1 MAKLDA
7 YVFNRVTV
15 AYISTSTHIW
25 KTNQCVRI
33 NGTQSYLGDTFL
45 CVPQGSILDPILYN
59 LFFNDFFYF
68 ILLATV
74 RNFADCNSLVCFR
87 KTIQVL
93 IGFLESESEV
103 ALNWFYENKII
114 VNLGKFQ
121 AIIIVKREK
130 DHIDEIFKIGSK
142 EIKVTSKVKLLG
154 VEIDKLNFKQH
165 INHICKSAA
174 NQLNVLIGLKRFVIF
189 PKVKVVVNSPV
200 LSNFNYCTL
209 VWMFTSS

>member
-1 MAKLDA
+1 M
-7 YVFNRVTV
+7 
-15 AYISTSTHIW
+15 
-25 KTNQCVRI
+25 NQCVRI

-74 RNFADCNSLVCFR
+74 HNFADCNSLVCFR

-103 ALNWFYENKII
+103 ALNWFYEKII

-154 VEIDKLNFKQH
+154 LEIDKLNFKQH

-209 VWMFTSS
+209 VWMFASS